1 MSSLSLRNCVL
12 GRLTLVAAA
21 GGLTA
26 LAFPPYDLAWL
37 LPLGPAAL
45 AVATYRVRPW
55 QGFWLGIVFGFVFL
69 VVLMPWLTVVGVDAW
84 LGLSLIEALFYGLLG
99 WGLARISRLAWWP
112 LWSACL
118 WVGVELLRGLIPW
131 GGFNWGR
138 LAFASTDLPVGQA
151 VAYIGAPG
159 LSFLLAFAGGLL
171 AWAVLR
177 ANNPGEDTAEN
188 AGKHGK
194 NTGTDSGRRRAAV
207 DALTS
212 LAAAVAVFLLP
223 GLVPTWSTGGQD
235 EEKLTIAVVQ
245 GNVPGSGLNPFAE
258 RRAVL
263 NNHVRATHQ
272 LAADV
277 RAGRVATPDLV
288 LWPENSTDI
297 DPFKDPTVMAD
308 ISAAVTDIGVPT
320 LVGAMVGGPGPIDVE
335 NQGIVW
341 MPASETSA
349 GGPGQSYS
357 KMHPVPF
364 GEYIPMRKFLAQH
377 IKRLDEIPRD
387 MVAGTRPGLLSMAG
401 VPVGDVICFEVI
413 YDDLVRTV
421 VDQGAELLVVQT
433 NNATYMGTG
442 QVDQQ
447 FQVSRLRAR
456 ETGRYVAVAA
466 TNGISAIVNPDG
478 EAIASAPKKTTTVLV
493 EEVRRLR
500 GITPSVGLGRWPEL
514 ALTAVAAA
522 AVAFTFRRRTTP
534 AERDA
539 LASVNSS

>member
-1 MSSLSLRNCVL
+1 
-12 GRLTLVAAA
+12 
-21 GGLTA
+21 
-26 LAFPPYDLAWL
+26 
-37 LPLGPAAL
+37 
-45 AVATYRVRPW
+45 
-55 QGFWLGIVFGFVFL
+55 
-69 VVLMPWLTVVGVDAW
+69 
-84 LGLSLIEALFYGLLG
+84 
-99 WGLARISRLAWWP
+99 
-112 LWSACL
+112 
-118 WVGVELLRGLIPW
+118 
-131 GGFNWGR
+131 
-138 LAFASTDLPVGQA
+138 
-151 VAYIGAPG
+151 
-159 LSFLLAFAGGLL
+159 
-171 AWAVLR
+171 
-177 ANNPGEDTAEN
+177 
-188 AGKHGK
+188 
-194 NTGTDSGRRRAAV
+194 
-207 DALTS
+207 
-212 LAAAVAVFLLP
+212 
-223 GLVPTWSTGGQD
+223 
-235 EEKLTIAVVQ
+235 
-245 GNVPGSGLNPFAE
+245 
-258 RRAVL
+258 
-263 NNHVRATHQ
+263 
-272 LAADV
+272 
-277 RAGRVATPDLV
+277 
-288 LWPENSTDI
+288 
-297 DPFKDPTVMAD
+297 MAD